1 MILFIHPPVVKP
13 CEPPAGI
20 GKLCGFLRREG
31 IPVSVL
37 DANLEGL
44 LGLLENSAAA
54 ETNPEDRW
62 TARARRSCSSHL
74 DTLRDLPSYRRLSR
88 YRRAVSDLERLLDRA
103 AVNGAARP
111 GLGNFRH
118 PCLSPVRSGDLIR
131 AAETPEENPF
141 YSWFVKRIE
150 GCLELEAP
158 SFVGFSL
165 NYLSQ
170 AITTFAMI
178 GFLNRTCPGLTLILG
193 GGLVTSWLS
202 RPGWKNPF
210 RGLVDHVIAGPGE
223 GPLRDLLRPSVSPR
237 LSTLTSTLS
246 RQGRGLHDIP
256 SPGGREHKG
265 GGGDEHP
272 DISPPLAGGD
282 KGEGV
287 IPAHV
292 PPDYDGLPLHDYLS
306 PGTILPYS
314 ASRGCWWRKCVFC
327 PERAERNPYVSVPP
341 ERVISDLAA
350 LREKTSP
357 VLIHLLDNAVSP
369 ALLEAMAKNPPGAPW
384 YGFARITPHLTDPD
398 FCRSLKRS
406 GCVLLKLGLESGDQD
421 VLDQLEK
428 GIRLGEASRALKTL
442 REAGI
447 SAYGYLLFG
456 TPAENG
462 ESAPRA
468 LDFIVK
474 HGDCVDFLN
483 VAVFNL
489 PVFAAPSLKLET
501 RDFYEGDL
509 SLYVDFSH
517 PRGWNRQQVRM
528 FLDREFRRHPA
539 IAPILRRDPPVFTS
553 NHAPFFTKDFP
564 APR

>member
-1 MILFIHPPVVKP
+1 MILLVHPPVVKP

-44 LGLLENSAAA
+44 LGLSGSVAAA
-54 ETNPEDRW
+54 GSGHQDRW
-62 TARARRSCSSHL
+62 TARACRNYSGHL
-74 DTLRDLPSYRRLSR
+74 AVLRDLSFCRRPSR
-88 YRRAVSDLERLLDRA
+88 YRRAVSDLERLLEKADGT
-103 AVNGAARP
+103 GAARP

-118 PCLSPVRSGDLIR
+118 RGLSPVRSGDLIH

-141 YSWFVKRIE
+141 YPWFRKRIDE
-150 GCLELEAP
+150 CLEREAP

-170 AITTFAMI
+170 ALTTFSMI
-178 GFLNRTCPGLTLILG
+178 GFLKRAHPGLTVILG
-193 GGLVTSWLS
+193 GGLVTSWMS

-210 RGLVDHVIAGPGE
+210 AGLADHVIAGPGE
-223 GPLRDLLRPSVSPR
+223 GPLLSLLRSVPVSSTERKYKTGLGAPSGAHMKSSEENLILPEKFPIGEAEASPTH
-237 LSTLTSTLS
+237 LNTS
-246 RQGRGLHDIP
+246 P
-256 SPGGREHKG
+256 SPTR
-265 GGGDEHP
+265 
-272 DISPPLAGGD
+272 
-282 KGEGV
+282 
-287 IPAHV
+287 V

-314 ASRGCWWRKCVFC
+314 VSRGCWWRRCVFC
-327 PERAERNPYVSVPP
+327 PERAEGNPYIPVPP
-341 ERVISDLAA
+341 GRVVSDLAA
-350 LREKTSP
+350 LCDKINP
-357 VLIHLLDNAVSP
+357 VLIHLVDNAVSP
-369 ALLEAMAKNPPGAPW
+369 VLLEAMAKNPPGAPW
-384 YGFARITPHLTDPD
+384 YGFARITSHLTDPD

-406 GCVLLKLGLESGDQD
+406 GCALLKLGLESGDQD
-421 VLDQLEK
+421 VLDRLEK
-428 GIRLGEASRALKTL
+428 GIDLGEASRALETL
-442 REAGI
+442 REAGVP
-447 SAYGYLLFG
+447 AYVYLLFG
-456 TPAENG
+456 TPAEDA
-462 ESAPRA
+462 ESARRT
-468 LDFIVK
+468 LDFVAEHSGCI
-474 HGDCVDFLN
+474 DFLN

-489 PVFAAPSLKLET
+489 PVFAASSLGLET

-517 PRGWNRQQVRM
+517 PRGWNRQQVRI

-564 APR
+564 SP

>member
-20 GKLCGFLRREG
+20 GKLCGVLRREG

-44 LGLLENSAAA
+44 LGLLGDSAAA
-54 ETNPEDRW
+54 ENHPQDRW
-62 TARARRSCSSHL
+62 TGRARRSCSRHL
-74 DTLRDLPSYRRLSR
+74 DTLRDLPSYRHPSR

-103 AVNGAARP
+103 AVNGAARL

-118 PCLSPVRSGDLIR
+118 PGLSPVRSGDLIR

-141 YSWFVKRIE
+141 YPWFGTRVE
-150 GCLELEAP
+150 ECLEREDP

-170 AITTFAMI
+170 ALTTFAMI
-178 GFLNRTCPGLTLILG
+178 GFLKRTCPGLTLILG
-193 GGLVTSWLS
+193 GGLVTSWMS

-210 RGLVDHVIAGPGE
+210 QGLVDHVIAGPGE
-223 GPLRDLLRPSVSPR
+223 GPLLALIRSS
-237 LSTLTSTLS
+237 
-246 RQGRGLHDIP
+246 
-256 SPGGREHKG
+256 K
-265 GGGDEHP
+265 GGDEEERARHM
-272 DISPPLAGGD
+272 DA
-282 KGEGV
+282 
-287 IPAHV
+287 

-327 PERAERNPYVSVPP
+327 PERAEMNPYVPVSPG
-341 ERVISDLAA
+341 RVTSDLAA

-369 ALLEAMAKNPPGAPW
+369 SLLEAMAKNPPGAPW

-398 FCRSLKRS
+398 FCSSLKRS

-428 GIRLGEASRALKTL
+428 GIRLVEASRALKTL

-447 SAYGYLLFG
+447 PAYVYLLFG
-456 TPAENG
+456 TPAEDE
-462 ESAPRA
+462 ESARRT
-468 LDFIVK
+468 LDFIVE

-509 SLYVDFSH
+509 SLYTDFSH
-517 PRGWNRQQVRM
+517 PMGWNRQQVRM

-564 APR
+564 GIYWHDVDK

>member
-20 GKLCGFLRREG
+20 GKLCGVLRREG

-54 ETNPEDRW
+54 ETHPEDRW
-62 TARARRSCSSHL
+62 TARARRSCSRHL
-74 DTLRDLPSYRRLSR
+74 DTLRDLPSCRRPSR
-88 YRRAVSDLERLLDRA
+88 YRRAVSDLNRLLDRA
-103 AVNGAARP
+103 VVNGAARP

-118 PCLSPVRSGDLIR
+118 PGLSPVRSGDLIH

-141 YSWFVKRIE
+141 YPWFVKRIE
-150 GCLELEAP
+150 GCLEREAP

-170 AITTFAMI
+170 ALTTFAMI
-178 GFLNRTCPGLTLILG
+178 GFLKRTCPGLTLILG

-202 RPGWKNPF
+202 RPGWQNPF
-210 RGLVDHVIAGPGE
+210 NGLVDHVIAGPGE
-223 GPLRDLLRPSVSPR
+223 GPLLDLLRPMPVS
-237 LSTLTSTLS
+237 STE
-246 RQGRGLHDIP
+246 RKYKIGVGAP
-256 SPGGREHKG
+256 SGAHMKSSEEILVLPEKFPIGEAEASPTHLNT
-265 GGGDEHP
+265 
-272 DISPPLAGGD
+272 SPPHTHD
-282 KGEGV
+282 
-287 IPAHV
+287 

-327 PERAERNPYVSVPP
+327 PERAEMNPYVPVSPG
-341 ERVISDLAA
+341 RVTSDLAA

-384 YGFARITPHLTDPD
+384 YSFARITPHLTDPD

-406 GCVLLKLGLESGDQD
+406 GCALLKLGLESGDQD

-428 GIRLGEASRALKTL
+428 GIHLGEASRALRTL

-447 SAYGYLLFG
+447 PAYVYLLFG
-456 TPAENG
+456 TPAEGG
-462 ESAPRA
+462 ESARRT
-468 LDFIVK
+468 LDFVVK
-474 HGDCVDFLN
+474 HGDCIDFLN

-489 PVFAAPSLKLET
+489 PVFAASSLKLET

-509 SLYVDFSH
+509 SLYTDFSH
-517 PRGWNRQQVRM
+517 PRGWDRQQVRT

-553 NHAPFFTKDFP
+553 NHAPFFTKDFCSL
-564 APR
+564 R